1 MGTREQHGGA
11 GLTSLCSGVNL
22 FSWSIFEA
30 PNISPV
36 VEVPVL
42 LVLDLDVVQVWLP
55 RSLPKIDAKTFT
67 MILLFCPQR

>member
-42 LVLDLDVVQVWLP
+42 